1 MTILYSANLK
11 ICSYFLT
18 ESFLALF
25 ILILFATTYRGII
38 FSTSRAFRAVTS
50 SVISTL
56 TRKIF
61 HAFRVELVRIDITA
75 PVSFIYRLIP
85 NLNTRITRAI
95 VTLVIIIIRLTR
107 SLSAL
112 MLGLPVR
119 ISNSPIKIFGA
130 HIAGQKQKSDKQ

>member
-1 MTILYSANLK
+1 MTVFYSANLK
-11 ICSYFLT
+11 IRINLFT
-18 ESFLALF
+18 KSFLALF
-25 ILILFATTYRGII
+25 ILILLATTYRGII

-61 HAFRVELVRIDITA
+61 HAFRVKLVRIDITT
-75 PVSFIYRLIP
+75 PVSFIYRLIS

-95 VTLVIIIIRLTR
+95 VTLVIIIICLTR
-107 SLSAL
+107 SLGAL
-112 MLGLPVR
+112 MLGLPDR
-119 ISNSPIKIFGA
+119 ISNSPVKIFGA

>member
-38 FSTSRAFRAVTS
+38 FSTSRALRAVTS

-61 HAFRVELVRIDITA
+61 HAFRIKLVRIDITT
-75 PVSFIYRLIP
+75 PVSFVYRLIS

-95 VTLVIIIIRLTR
+95 VILVIIIIRLTR

-112 MLGLPVR
+112 VPSLPGR
-119 ISNSPIKIFGA
+119 ISNSPVKIFGA

>member
-1 MTILYSANLK
+1 MTVFYSANLK
-11 ICSYFLT
+11 IRINLFTKSL
-18 ESFLALF
+18 LALF
-25 ILILFATTYRGII
+25 ILILLATTYRGII
-38 FSTSRAFRAVTS
+38 FSTSRTFRAVTS

-61 HAFRVELVRIDITA
+61 HTSRVKLVRIDITT
-75 PVSFIYRLIP
+75 PVSFIYRLIS